1 MAAAPIDRIVFRNV
15 SKTFLL
21 GGGRKLL
28 RGHVRDW
35 LKPRDRFFAL
45 RDVSLHVRDG
55 ESVALVGPNGAGK
68 STLLNLTTRLCYPDQ
83 GNVTVNGRVSAVL
96 ELGGGFHSDLTGEE
110 NLRLAASL
118 QGLSRG
124 RTAELRDN
132 IVDFAGIGDFIR
144 EPVRTYS
151 SGMLLRLAF
160 SVAVHT
166 DPDILLIDEVIA
178 VGDQTF
184 QAKCFER
191 MQELR
196 RSGKTMLC
204 VSHSPQLLTQMCDR
218 AVWLDHG
225 QIIAD
230 GRIAEVLDA
239 YQGKTISRS

>member
-1 MAAAPIDRIVFRNV
+1 MAAASIDRIVFRDV
-15 SKTFLL
+15 SKTFSL

-28 RGHVRDW
+28 RGHLRDW
-35 LKPRDRFFAL
+35 FKPRDTFFAL

-55 ESVALVGPNGAGK
+55 ESVAIVGQNGAGK

-83 GNVTVNGRVSAVL
+83 GDLTVNGRVSAVL
-96 ELGGGFHSDLTGEE
+96 ELGGGFHPDLTGEE

-118 QGLSRG
+118 QGLSRS
-124 RTAELRDN
+124 RTAELRDT

-144 EPVRTYS
+144 EPTRTYS

-166 DPDILLIDEVIA
+166 DPEILLIDEVIA
-178 VGDQTF
+178 VGDEAF

-191 MQELR
+191 MQQLR
-196 RSGKTMLC
+196 RTGITMLC
-204 VSHSPQLLTQMCDR
+204 ASHSPRLLTQMCDR

-230 GRIAEVLDA
+230 GKIAEVLDA
-239 YQGKTISRS
+239 YQGRTISRP